1 MKSVKILFAL
11 MVTFVC
17 CSAFTLKDKEK
28 EAKPVYLFGLA
39 ASFNDSIVYCTE
51 IQQLDSVTLTKD
63 GFLPSRNEYAG
74 QLTNYIE
81 FQQGK
86 KNYTSMIYFSDKKK
100 KIDKEAVKLM
110 NKYMKSEGLV
120 LQKLEITSFVFKPVK
135 E

>member
-11 MVTFVC
+11 MAVFVC
-17 CSAFTLKDKEK
+17 CSAFTLKDKDK
-28 EAKPVYLFGLA
+28 EVKPVYLFGLA

-51 IQQLDSVTLTKD
+51 IQQLDSVTLNKD
-63 GFLPSRNEYAG
+63 GFLPLRNEYAK
-74 QLTNYIE
+74 QLNNYIE
-81 FQQGK
+81 YQQGK
-86 KNYTSMIYFSDKKK
+86 KNYTCMIYFSDKKK